1 MTDGHRIAMAG
12 FGNVGQAVARLIADR
27 HPSAS
32 GVVITGVSD
41 PRFGTVTA
49 GEGLDAAELL
59 ARVADS
65 GFDAMDGL
73 MRHAGVLEMIETG
86 TAVTLVELTFTDLE
100 TGEPATTHVRRALEA
115 GMNVSTT
122 NKGPIALHYS
132 ELRHLARSK
141 GVTLAFEGTVMSGS
155 PAIELAQT
163 VKEAG
168 CSGLLGILNGTSNYI
183 ITRMEQGVEYAE
195 ALVEA
200 QDRGYAEADPSGDVE
215 GHDAAGKLTI
225 LAQILAGESI
235 PIAQIER
242 VPLATVSPSD
252 ISEAAATGER
262 WRYVASL
269 EERDGVWRASVAPR
283 RLAGSHPLA
292 SITGATNAITF
303 RTELLGDVTVSGPG
317 AGRSETAFAV
327 LSDLRH
333 IEEKSPM

>member
-1 MTDGHRIAMAG
+1 MAHRIAMAG
-12 FGNVGQAVARLIADR
+12 FGNVGQAVARLIADG
-27 HPSAS
+27 HPSAA

-41 PRFGTVTA
+41 PRFGTIA
-49 GEGLDAAELL
+49 SRESLDAADLL
-59 ARVADS
+59 GGAANG
-65 GFDAMDGL
+65 GFQGMDGF
-73 MRHAGVLEMIETG
+73 MDGADVLEMIDVG
-86 TAVTLVELTFTDLE
+86 IADTLVELTFTDLD

-132 ELRHLARSK
+132 ELRDLARAKS
-141 GVTLAFEGTVMSGS
+141 VTLAFEGTVMSGS
-155 PAIELAQT
+155 PAVELAQT
-163 VKEAG
+163 IKWAG
-168 CSGLLGILNGTSNYI
+168 CSGLLGILNGTTNFI
-183 ITRMEQGVEYAE
+183 ITRMEQGVDYSD
-195 ALVEA
+195 ALAEA

-242 VPLATVSPSD
+242 VPLATVAASD
-252 ISEAAATGER
+252 ISDAAAKAER
-262 WRYVASL
+262 WRHVASL

-303 RTELLGDVTVSGPG
+303 RTDLLGDVTVSGPG

-333 IEEKSPM
+333 IEKVSRM